1 MKIKHLPRP
10 RNQRAFVSWLAE
22 NYPRFAVSVR
32 INRITATSVTLIF
45 PDYPACLTVSL
56 CSHSLN
62 VVVDWQGL
70 NWDMLISLD
79 AYIART
85 VNGYQCQLCIVDDTE
100 SPQLFPSREAL
111 WIDHLYEP
119 FLKWVN
125 EELASARW
133 LEISGFSDGGATWA
147 HLAQADSDLET
158 PDRTLQLTQK
168 LVRLDGKPARVRGE
182 EEVLRWRLPL
192 GFETGAVTE

>member
-1 MKIKHLPRP
+1 MYRGVPNFRWTFMKIKHLPRP
-10 RNQRAFVSWLAE
+10 HNQRAFVSWLAE
-22 NYPRFAVSVR
+22 NYTRFSVSVR

-45 PDYPACLTVSL
+45 PDYPACLSVSL
-56 CSHSLN
+56 CEHSLN

-133 LEISGFSDGGATWA
+133 LQISGSSDGGITC
-147 HLAQADSDLET
+147 AQLIQAESGQE
-158 PDRTLQLTQK
+158 K
-168 LVRLDGKPARVRGE
+168 NRLDFAAEGGDK
-182 EEVLRWRLPL
+182 WTYFTLPL
-192 GFETGAVTE
+192 MRTSFDK